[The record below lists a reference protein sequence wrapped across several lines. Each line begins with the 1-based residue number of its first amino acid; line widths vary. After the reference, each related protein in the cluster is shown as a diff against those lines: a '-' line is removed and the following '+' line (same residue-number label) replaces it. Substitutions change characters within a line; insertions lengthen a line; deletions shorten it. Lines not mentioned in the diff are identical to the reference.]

1 MTANKKQR
9 DTQIPVEAI
18 EGAAGKDDKGITI
31 VAINPV
37 VLGLLNEKMSNKKK
51 TQVTNSV
58 KRPVDPIS
66 TELGISCMSIS
77 AENNTRIEKEERQ
90 PEESYVKRKDS
101 PSWRDRKHRGL

>member
-51 TQVTNSV
+51 TLYQFL
-58 KRPVDPIS
+58 RLLPVGTD
-66 TELGISCMSIS
+66 
-77 AENNTRIEKEERQ
+77 
-90 PEESYVKRKDS
+90 
-101 PSWRDRKHRGL
+101 

>member
-1 MTANKKQR
+1 MKHSK
-9 DTQIPVEAI
+9 IPVK
-18 EGAAGKDDKGITI
+18 GFNSTNHLYLAGKDDKGITI

-90 PEESYVKRKDS
+90 
-101 PSWRDRKHRGL
+101 

>member
-1 MTANKKQR
+1 MPYRARPPHGLHPAAWCTALQW
-9 DTQIPVEAI
+9 
-18 EGAAGKDDKGITI
+18 
-31 VAINPV
+31 
-37 VLGLLNEKMSNKKK
+37 GLLNEKMSNKKK

-90 PEESYVKRKDS
+90 
-101 PSWRDRKHRGL
+101 

>member
-1 MTANKKQR
+1 MTKN
-9 DTQIPVEAI
+9 
-18 EGAAGKDDKGITI
+18 KGITI

-90 PEESYVKRKDS
+90 
-101 PSWRDRKHRGL
+101 

>member
-51 TQVTNSV
+51 TLYQFL
-58 KRPVDPIS
+58 RLLPVGTDRGARKIKPNWMGLQHKL
-66 TELGISCMSIS
+66 TSI
-77 AENNTRIEKEERQ
+77 
-90 PEESYVKRKDS
+90 
-101 PSWRDRKHRGL
+101 L

>member
-1 MTANKKQR
+1 MKKCQ
-9 DTQIPVEAI
+9 
-18 EGAAGKDDKGITI
+18 
-31 VAINPV
+31 
-37 VLGLLNEKMSNKKK
+37 NKKK

-90 PEESYVKRKDS
+90 
-101 PSWRDRKHRGL
+101 

>member
-37 VLGLLNEKMSNKKK
+37 VLGLLNE
-51 TQVTNSV
+51 TR
-58 KRPVDPIS
+58 KRH
-66 TELGISCMSIS
+66 
-77 AENNTRIEKEERQ
+77 K
-90 PEESYVKRKDS
+90 
-101 PSWRDRKHRGL
+101 

>member
-37 VLGLLNEKMSNKKK
+37 VLGLKNVKQEKDTSNKFCKK
-51 TQVTNSV
+51 TS
-58 KRPVDPIS
+58 RPYKYR
-66 TELGISCMSIS
+66 
-77 AENNTRIEKEERQ
+77 ARN
-90 PEESYVKRKDS
+90 
-101 PSWRDRKHRGL
+101 

>member
-58 KRPVDPIS
+58 KIS
-66 TELGISCMSIS
+66 TELGISFMSIS
-77 AENNTRIEKEERQ
+77 AENNTKTEKEERQ
-90 PEESYVKRKDS
+90 
-101 PSWRDRKHRGL
+101 

>member
-9 DTQIPVEAI
+9 NTQIPIEAI

-37 VLGLLNEKMSNKKK
+37 VLGLLNEKVSNKKK

-77 AENNTRIEKEERQ
+77 AENNTKTEKEERQ
-90 PEESYVKRKDS
+90 
-101 PSWRDRKHRGL
+101 

>member
-9 DTQIPVEAI
+9 DTQIPIEAI

-37 VLGLLNEKMSNKKK
+37 VLGLLKKVSNKKK

-77 AENNTRIEKEERQ
+77 ISREQYKNTKREKTIENK
-90 PEESYVKRKDS
+90 
-101 PSWRDRKHRGL
+101 

>member
-66 TELGISCMSIS
+66 IDKMSIG
-77 AENNTRIEKEERQ
+77 ANPNKTLELPGGNTENNTRIEKEERQ
-90 PEESYVKRKDS
+90 
-101 PSWRDRKHRGL
+101 

>member
-58 KRPVDPIS
+58 KRSKCWPV
-66 TELGISCMSIS
+66 TEATG
-77 AENNTRIEKEERQ
+77 AR
-90 PEESYVKRKDS
+90 KR
-101 PSWRDRKHRGL
+101 

>member
-18 EGAAGKDDKGITI
+18 KGAAGKDDKGITI

-90 PEESYVKRKDS
+90 
-101 PSWRDRKHRGL
+101 

>member
-9 DTQIPVEAI
+9 DTQIPIEAI

-37 VLGLLNEKMSNKKK
+37 VLGLLNEKMPNKKK

-58 KRPVDPIS
+58 KRPVDPILHLLFRMRNKIYMVL
-66 TELGISCMSIS
+66 TYIFL
-77 AENNTRIEKEERQ
+77 
-90 PEESYVKRKDS
+90 
-101 PSWRDRKHRGL
+101 

>member
-51 TQVTNSV
+51 TLYQFLRLLLVRTV
-58 KRPVDPIS
+58 
-66 TELGISCMSIS
+66 
-77 AENNTRIEKEERQ
+77 
-90 PEESYVKRKDS
+90 
-101 PSWRDRKHRGL
+101 

>member
-37 VLGLLNEKMSNKKK
+37 VLGLLNEKMS
-51 TQVTNSV
+51 QVTNSV

-90 PEESYVKRKDS
+90 
-101 PSWRDRKHRGL
+101 

>member
-37 VLGLLNEKMSNKKK
+37 VLGLLNEKCQ
-51 TQVTNSV
+51 TR
-58 KRPVDPIS
+58 KRH
-66 TELGISCMSIS
+66 
-77 AENNTRIEKEERQ
+77 K
-90 PEESYVKRKDS
+90 
-101 PSWRDRKHRGL
+101 

>member
-37 VLGLLNEKMSNKKK
+37 GLLNEKMSNKKK

-90 PEESYVKRKDS
+90 
-101 PSWRDRKHRGL
+101 

>member
-51 TQVTNSV
+51 DTSNKFCKKTS
-58 KRPVDPIS
+58 RPYKYR
-66 TELGISCMSIS
+66 
-77 AENNTRIEKEERQ
+77 ARN
-90 PEESYVKRKDS
+90 
-101 PSWRDRKHRGL
+101 